1 MTHTDLPQVDSI
13 ELYNSTETSVDVSG
27 WWLTDNNN
35 QHAKFQIPSGSVIAA
50 GSYLIFDETDFNPT
64 PLTPLEHHFSLNSA
78 KGDDIYLLKGSIGNT
93 RPLAFCDHV
102 EFGAALNGVV
112 FGRSPNG
119 DTSAPFVPLNTNT
132 LGEANSLPRFGP
144 VIITE
149 ILAQPRNT
157 GSEEDTNDLEYIEI
171 HNSSANPVNL
181 TNWRLRKGIDFDFPA
196 NTVLPARGTLAIL
209 SFNPDK
215 PETVTRPL
223 LSHCTTAFK

>member
-13 ELYNSTETSVDVSG
+13 ELYNSTETSVDISG

-35 QHAKFQIPSGSVIAA
+35 QHAKFQIPSGSIIAA

-112 FGRSPNG
+112 FGRSLMVIHPRP
-119 DTSAPFVPLNTNT
+119 S
-132 LGEANSLPRFGP
+132 SLL
-144 VIITE
+144 TQ
-149 ILAQPRNT
+149 ILWAKPIPYL
-157 GSEEDTNDLEYIEI
+157 DLVR
-171 HNSSANPVNL
+171 SS
-181 TNWRLRKGIDFDFPA
+181 
-196 NTVLPARGTLAIL
+196 
-209 SFNPDK
+209 
-215 PETVTRPL
+215 L
-223 LSHCTTAFK
+223 LKY